1 MSRLKKI
8 NSALRIPQS
17 AIKRVIFFLLI
28 FLVIWIPLSWIAAR
42 ALIVEHPIQH
52 ADMIVVLGGSSTY
65 IERTHKAAELWKEG
79 RAPKIFL
86 TNDGL
91 QGGWSNE
98 EKRNPYFV
106 ERAKKE
112 LLNQGVSEDAIES
125 STQIVGNTQDEAELL
140 KEVLPK
146 KNVRSVLIVT
156 SPYHT
161 RRAYRIIKNELA
173 DTGIEVGI
181 VSPKT
186 GEQSP
191 QPFSWWLSLR
201 GWNLVAGEYVK
212 TIYSKVTGKR

>member
-1 MSRLKKI
+1 MFNFRKEKSEIRNPKSAFKKVF
-8 NSALRIPQS
+8 L
-17 AIKRVIFFLLI
+17 FLLV
-28 FLVIWIPLSWIAAR
+28 FLVVWIPLSWIAAR

-86 TNDGL
+86 TNDG
-91 QGGWSNE
+91 QKGGWSNE
-98 EKRNPYFV
+98 EWRNPYFI

-112 LLNQGVSEDAIES
+112 LLNQGVSEDAVES
-125 STQIVGNTQDEAELL
+125 STQIVNSTQDEAKLL
-140 KEVLPK
+140 KDILPK

-161 RRAYRIIKNELA
+161 RRAYRTIKNELA

-191 QPFSWWLSLR
+191 QPYLWWLSPQ
-201 GWNLVAGEYVK
+201 GWNLVAGEYLK
-212 TIYSKVTGKR
+212 TVYYW